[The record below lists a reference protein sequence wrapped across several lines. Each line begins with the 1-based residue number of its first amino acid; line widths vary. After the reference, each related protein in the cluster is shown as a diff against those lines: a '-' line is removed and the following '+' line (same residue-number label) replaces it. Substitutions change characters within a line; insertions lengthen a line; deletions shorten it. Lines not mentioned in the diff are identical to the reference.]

1 MAYAKIFKNV
11 HCVLCCFC
19 SKVLKGPPTAT
30 PPTPPPRNYSNALR
44 KCLIWK
50 QIKVQCYNPYI
61 LMALYWPQ
69 GNDGGEE
76 GGFLTLQITIQ
87 DGAAVCGEGGR
98 QGQVPL
104 P

>member
-1 MAYAKIFKNV
+1 MKKYVGALLLLLRGVK
-11 HCVLCCFC
+11 
-19 SKVLKGPPTAT
+19 S
-30 PPTPPPRNYSNALR
+30 PPPPSPARNYSNALR

-61 LMALYWPQ
+61 LMGLYWPQ

-98 QGQVPL
+98 QGQVPPL
-104 P
+104 MPVFC

>member
-1 MAYAKIFKNV
+1 MGRFLKM
-11 HCVLCCFC
+11 CVCFAELLLLRGVK
-19 SKVLKGPPTAT
+19 SSSPQPP
-30 PPTPPPRNYSNALR
+30 PPPRNYSNALR
-44 KCLIWK
+44 KCLNWK

-98 QGQVPL
+98 QGQVPPL
-104 P
+104 